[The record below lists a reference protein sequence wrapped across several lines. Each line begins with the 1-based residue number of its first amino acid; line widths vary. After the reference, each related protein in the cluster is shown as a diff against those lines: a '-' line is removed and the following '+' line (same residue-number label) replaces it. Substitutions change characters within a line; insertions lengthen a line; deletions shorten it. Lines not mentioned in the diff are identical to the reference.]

1 MKYKLIGEALNE
13 VYKELIGESDL
24 IKEDLSNIVEVGKT
38 ITDNINYGEN
48 VENYTKKL
56 IDKVGRIIFRQNKL
70 ELSHLPI
77 FRDSWEFGSIAEK
90 VRVEAPATSEDRTFD
105 LSNYTGED
113 VFKLSIPKTSAKFFN
128 NSTTFQLKIS
138 LPKVQ
143 VKSAWNSARE
153 MSQFISLIENSIKQ
167 KLAVDLLS
175 LEYRTQANLIAE
187 KFKSGNSNCLI
198 NLLEEYIYE
207 TGDTSVTSEK
217 FLTNEKALRFANKKI
232 KMMRNLITK
241 PSILYADGGY
251 VNVTAPDEQVL
262 TILTDFDASLATYL
276 YSVNRHN
283 DFVKLE
289 KYTVVP
295 YWQSGGTSDDYET
308 RSRIN
313 VIPASEGAKPSG
325 EDTRMVI
332 EEENILAIL
341 QDFRAS
347 AVTCQHSDVESINVP
362 DARMINYWYFEDAN
376 YVNDTDENVII
387 FYLSDYARLGKFD
400 VRPVDFGSTYYTKSG
415 LTYTPATEFDSNTVY
430 YHKLV

>member
-13 VYKELIGESDL
+13 VYRELIGESDL

-207 TGDTSVTSEK
+207 TGDTSVNSEK

-289 KYTVVP
+289 NYTVVP

-308 RSRIN
+308 RSKIK
-313 VIPASEGAKPSG
+313 VIPASEGAMPSG

-332 EEENILAIL
+332 EEDNILAIL
-341 QDFRAS
+341 QDYRAS

-376 YVNDTDENVII
+376 YVNDTDENVIV
-387 FYLSDYARLGKFD
+387 FYLSDYSRLGKFATQ
-400 VRPVDFGSTYYTKSG
+400 PADFGQTYYTKSG
-415 LTYTPATEFDSNTVY
+415 LTYTPAKDFDPNTVY
-430 YHKLV
+430 YAKLV

>member
-90 VRVEAPATSEDRTFD
+90 VRVEAPQTSEDKTFD

-207 TGDTSVTSEK
+207 TGDTSVNSEK

-289 KYTVVP
+289 NYTVVP

-308 RSRIN
+308 RSKIK
-313 VIPASEGAKPSG
+313 VIPASEGAAPSP

-332 EEENILAIL
+332 EEDNILAIL
-341 QDFRAS
+341 QDYRAS

-376 YVNDTDENVII
+376 YVNDTDENVIV
-387 FYLSDYARLGKFD
+387 FYLSDYSRLGKFAT
-400 VRPVDFGSTYYTKSG
+400 RPVDFGSTYYTKSG
-415 LTYTPATEFDSNTVY
+415 LTYTPAKDFDPNTVY
-430 YHKLV
+430 YAKLV

>member
-90 VRVEAPATSEDRTFD
+90 VRVEAPATSEDKTFD

-207 TGDTSVTSEK
+207 TGDTSVNSEK

-251 VNVTAPDEQVL
+251 VNVTAADEQVL
-262 TILTDFDASLATYL
+262 TVLTDFDASLATYL

-289 KYTVVP
+289 NYTVVP

-308 RSRIN
+308 RSKIK
-313 VIPASEGAKPSG
+313 VIPASEGAAPSG
-325 EDTRMVI
+325 EDTRMII
-332 EEENILAIL
+332 EEDNILAIL
-341 QDFRAS
+341 QDYRAS

-387 FYLSDYARLGKFD
+387 FYLSDYSRLGKFAQ
-400 VRPVDFGSTYYTKSG
+400 RPVDFGSTYYTKSG
-415 LTYTPATEFDSNTVY
+415 LTYTPAADFDPNTVY
-430 YHKLV
+430 YAKLV

>member
-90 VRVEAPATSEDRTFD
+90 VRVEAPQTSEDKTFD

-207 TGDTSVTSEK
+207 TGDTSVNSEK

-289 KYTVVP
+289 NYTVVP

-308 RSRIN
+308 RSKIK
-313 VIPASEGAKPSG
+313 VIPASEGAAPSP

-332 EEENILAIL
+332 EEDNILAIL
-341 QDFRAS
+341 QDYRAS

-376 YVNDTDENVII
+376 YVNDTDENVIV
-387 FYLSDYARLGKFD
+387 FYLSDYSRLGKFAT
-400 VRPVDFGSTYYTKSG
+400 RPTDFGSTYYTKSG
-415 LTYTPATEFDSNTVY
+415 LTYTPAKDFDPNTVY
-430 YHKLV
+430 YAKLV

>member
-90 VRVEAPATSEDRTFD
+90 VRVEAPQTSEDKTFD

-207 TGDTSVTSEK
+207 TGDTSVNSEK

-289 KYTVVP
+289 NYTVVP

-308 RSRIN
+308 RSKIK
-313 VIPASEGAKPSG
+313 VIPASEGATPSG

-332 EEENILAIL
+332 EEDNILAIL
-341 QDFRAS
+341 QDYRAS

-376 YVNDTDENVII
+376 YVNDTDENVIV
-387 FYLSDYARLGKFD
+387 FYLSDYSRLGKFAT
-400 VRPVDFGSTYYTKSG
+400 RPSDFGSTYYTKSG
-415 LTYTPATEFDSNTVY
+415 LTYTPAKDFDPNTVY
-430 YHKLV
+430 YAKLV

>member
-90 VRVEAPATSEDRTFD
+90 VRVEAPQTSEDKTFD

-289 KYTVVP
+289 NYTVVP

-308 RSRIN
+308 RSKIK
-313 VIPASEGAKPSG
+313 VIPASEGATPSG

-332 EEENILAIL
+332 EEDNILAIL
-341 QDFRAS
+341 QDYRAS

-376 YVNDTDENVII
+376 YVNDTDENVIV
-387 FYLSDYARLGKFD
+387 FYLSDYSRLGKFAT
-400 VRPVDFGSTYYTKSG
+400 RPSDFGSTYYTKSG
-415 LTYTPATEFDSNTVY
+415 LTYTPAKDFDPNTVY
-430 YHKLV
+430 YAKLV

>member
-1 MKYKLIGEALNE
+1 MIYKLIGEALNE
-13 VYKELIGESDL
+13 VYKELIGETEL
-24 IKEDLSNIVEVGKT
+24 VKEDLSNIVEVGKT
-38 ITDNINYGEN
+38 ITESSTYGEN

-70 ELSHLPI
+70 SISHLPI
-77 FRDSWEFGSIAEK
+77 WRDSWEFGSISEK
-90 VRVEAPATSEDRTFD
+90 VRVEAPETSEDRTFD
-105 LSNYTGED
+105 LANYTGED

-143 VKSAWNSARE
+143 VKSAWNSAKE
-153 MSQFISLIENSIKQ
+153 MSQFISLIENTIKQ
-167 KLAVDLLS
+167 KLAIDLLS

-187 KFKSGNSNCLI
+187 KFKSGNDSCLI

-207 TGDTSVTSEK
+207 TGDTSVTSET

-241 PSILYADGGY
+241 PSVLYADGGY

-289 KYTVVP
+289 NYSVVP
-295 YWQSGGTSDDYET
+295 YWQAGGTDDSYET
-308 RSRIN
+308 RSKIH
-313 VIPASEGAKPSG
+313 VIPASEGTKPEG
-325 EDTRMVI
+325 ADNRVVI
-332 EEENILAIL
+332 EEENILAVL
-341 QDFRAS
+341 QDYRAS

-376 YVNDTDENVII
+376 YVNDTDENVIV
-387 FYLSDYARLGKFD
+387 FYVSDYARLGKFASQ
-400 VRPVDFGSTYYTKSG
+400 PSDFGPTYYTKNG
-415 LTYTPATEFDSNTVY
+415 LEYSPASTFNANTVY
-430 YHKLV
+430 YKKLV

>member
-13 VYKELIGESDL
+13 VYTELIGESEL

-38 ITDNINYGEN
+38 ITDSINYGEN

-90 VRVEAPATSEDRTFD
+90 VRVEAPDTSEDRTFD

-167 KLAVDLLS
+167 KLTIDLLS

-217 FLTNEKALRFANKKI
+217 FLTNEKTLRFANKKI

-289 KYTVVP
+289 NYTVVP

-313 VIPASEGAKPSG
+313 VIPASEGAKPTG

-341 QDFRAS
+341 QDYRAS

-376 YVNDTDENVII
+376 YVNDTDENIII
-387 FYLSDYARLGKFD
+387 FYLSDYARLGKFGE
-400 VRPVDFGSTYYTKSG
+400 RPVDFGSTYYTKSG
-415 LTYTPATEFDSNTVY
+415 LNYTPASEFDSNTVY
-430 YHKLV
+430 YVKLV

>member
-77 FRDSWEFGSIAEK
+77 FRDSWDFGSIAEK
-90 VRVEAPATSEDRTFD
+90 VRVEAPQTSEDKTFD

-207 TGDTSVTSEK
+207 TGDTSVNSEK

-289 KYTVVP
+289 NYTVVP

-308 RSRIN
+308 RSKIK
-313 VIPASEGAKPSG
+313 VIPASEGATPSG
-325 EDTRMVI
+325 ADTRMVI
-332 EEENILAIL
+332 EEDNILAIL
-341 QDFRAS
+341 QDYRAS

-387 FYLSDYARLGKFD
+387 FYLSDYSRLGKFAT
-400 VRPVDFGSTYYTKSG
+400 RPTDFGSTYYTKSG
-415 LTYTPATEFDSNTVY
+415 LTYTPAKDFDPNTVY
-430 YHKLV
+430 YAKLV

>member
-1 MKYKLIGEALNE
+1 MIYKLIGEALNE
-13 VYKELIGESDL
+13 VYKELIGETEL
-24 IKEDLSNIVEVGKT
+24 VKEDLSNIVEVGKT
-38 ITDNINYGEN
+38 ITESSTYGEN

-70 ELSHLPI
+70 SISHLPI
-77 FRDSWEFGSIAEK
+77 WRDSWEFGSISEK
-90 VRVEAPATSEDRTFD
+90 VRVEAPETSEDRTFD
-105 LSNYTGED
+105 LANYTGED

-143 VKSAWNSARE
+143 VKSAWNSAKE
-153 MSQFISLIENSIKQ
+153 MSQFISLIENTIKQ
-167 KLAVDLLS
+167 KLAIDLLS

-187 KFKSGNSNCLI
+187 KFKSGNDSCLI

-207 TGDTSVTSEK
+207 TGDTSVTSET

-241 PSILYADGGY
+241 PSVLYADGGY
-251 VNVTAPDEQVL
+251 VNVTAPDEQIL

-289 KYTVVP
+289 NYSVVP
-295 YWQSGGTSDDYET
+295 YWQAGGTDDSYET
-308 RSRIN
+308 RSKIH
-313 VIPASEGAKPSG
+313 VIPASEGAKPDG
-325 EDTRMVI
+325 ADNRLVI
-332 EEENILAIL
+332 EEENILAVL
-341 QDFRAS
+341 QDYRAS

-376 YVNDTDENVII
+376 YVNDTDENVIV
-387 FYLSDYARLGKFD
+387 FYISDYARLGKFASQ
-400 VRPVDFGSTYYTKSG
+400 PSDFGSGYYTKNG
-415 LTYTPATEFDSNTVY
+415 LEYSPAGAFNANTVY
-430 YHKLV
+430 YKKLV

>member
-90 VRVEAPATSEDRTFD
+90 VRVEAPVTSEDRTFD

-207 TGDTSVTSEK
+207 TGDTSVNSEK

-289 KYTVVP
+289 NYTVVP

-308 RSRIN
+308 RSKIN
-313 VIPASEGAKPSG
+313 VIPASEGTKPAG

-341 QDFRAS
+341 QDYRAS

-376 YVNDTDENVII
+376 YVNDTDENVIV
-387 FYLSDYARLGKFD
+387 FYLSDYSRLGKFAT
-400 VRPVDFGSTYYTKSG
+400 RPVDFGSTYYTKSG
-415 LTYTPATEFDSNTVY
+415 LTYTPAADFDPNTVY
-430 YHKLV
+430 YAKLV

>member
-90 VRVEAPATSEDRTFD
+90 VRVEAPQTSEDKTFD

-207 TGDTSVTSEK
+207 TGDTSVNSEK

-289 KYTVVP
+289 NYTVVP

-308 RSRIN
+308 RSKIK
-313 VIPASEGAKPSG
+313 VIPASEGATPAGS
-325 EDTRMVI
+325 DTRIVI
-332 EEENILAIL
+332 EEDNILAIL
-341 QDFRAS
+341 QDYRAS

-376 YVNDTDENVII
+376 YVNDTDENVIV
-387 FYLSDYARLGKFD
+387 FYLSDYSRLGKFAT
-400 VRPVDFGSTYYTKSG
+400 RPTDFGSTYYTKSG
-415 LTYTPATEFDSNTVY
+415 LTYTPAKDFDPNTVY
-430 YHKLV
+430 YAKLV

>member
-1 MKYKLIGEALNE
+1 MTYKLIGEALNE

-90 VRVEAPATSEDRTFD
+90 VRVEAPQTSEDKTFD

-207 TGDTSVTSEK
+207 TGDTSVNSEK

-289 KYTVVP
+289 NYTVVP

-308 RSRIN
+308 RSKIK
-313 VIPASEGAKPSG
+313 VIPASEGATPSG

-332 EEENILAIL
+332 EEDNILAIL
-341 QDFRAS
+341 QDYRAS

-376 YVNDTDENVII
+376 YVNDTDENVIV
-387 FYLSDYARLGKFD
+387 FYLSDYSRLGKFAT
-400 VRPVDFGSTYYTKSG
+400 RPTDFGATYYTKSG
-415 LTYTPATEFDSNTVY
+415 LTYTPATDFDPNTVY
-430 YHKLV
+430 YAKLV

>member
-77 FRDSWEFGSIAEK
+77 FRDSWDFGSIAEK

-207 TGDTSVTSEK
+207 TGDTSVNSEK

-289 KYTVVP
+289 NYTVVP

-308 RSRIN
+308 RSKIK
-313 VIPASEGAKPSG
+313 VIPASEGATPSG
-325 EDTRMVI
+325 SDTRMVI
-332 EEENILAIL
+332 EEDNILAIL
-341 QDFRAS
+341 QDYRAS

-376 YVNDTDENVII
+376 YVNDTDENVIV
-387 FYLSDYARLGKFD
+387 FYLSDYSRLGKFAT
-400 VRPVDFGSTYYTKSG
+400 RPTDFGSTYYTKSG
-415 LTYTPATEFDSNTVY
+415 LTYTPAKDFDPNTVY
-430 YHKLV
+430 YAKLV

>member
-24 IKEDLSNIVEVGKT
+24 IKEDLGNIVEVGKT

-90 VRVEAPATSEDRTFD
+90 VRVEAPQTSEDKTFD

-207 TGDTSVTSEK
+207 TGDTSVNSEK

-251 VNVTAPDEQVL
+251 VNVTAQDEQVL

-289 KYTVVP
+289 NYTVVP

-308 RSRIN
+308 RSKIK
-313 VIPASEGAKPSG
+313 VIPASEGAAPSP

-332 EEENILAIL
+332 EEDNILAIL
-341 QDFRAS
+341 QDYRAS

-376 YVNDTDENVII
+376 YVNDTDENVIV
-387 FYLSDYARLGKFD
+387 FYLSDYSRLGKFAT
-400 VRPVDFGSTYYTKSG
+400 RPVDFGSTYYTKSG
-415 LTYTPATEFDSNTVY
+415 LTYTPAKDFDPNTVY
-430 YHKLV
+430 YAKLV

>member
-77 FRDSWEFGSIAEK
+77 FRDSWEFGPIAEK
-90 VRVEAPATSEDRTFD
+90 VRVEAPATSEDKTFD

-187 KFKSGNSNCLI
+187 KFKSGNSSCLI

-232 KMMRNLITK
+232 KMMRTLITK
-241 PSILYADGGY
+241 PSVLYADGGY

-289 KYTVVP
+289 NYTVVP

-308 RSRIN
+308 RSKIK
-313 VIPASEGAKPSG
+313 VIPASEGATPSG

-332 EEENILAIL
+332 EEDNILAIL
-341 QDFRAS
+341 QDYRAS

-387 FYLSDYARLGKFD
+387 FYLSDYSRLGKFAE
-400 VRPVDFGSTYYTKSG
+400 RPVDFGSTYYTKSG
-415 LTYTPATEFDSNTVY
+415 LTYTPAKDFDPNTVY
-430 YHKLV
+430 YAKLV

>member
-1 MKYKLIGEALNE
+1 MIYKLIGEALNE
-13 VYKELIGESDL
+13 VYAELIGESDL
-24 IKEDLSNIVEVGKT
+24 VKEDLSNIVEVGKT
-38 ITDNINYGEN
+38 ITESSTYGEN

-70 ELSHLPI
+70 SISHLPI
-77 FRDSWEFGSIAEK
+77 WRDSWEFGSISEK
-90 VRVEAPATSEDRTFD
+90 VRVEAPETSEDHTFD
-105 LSNYTGED
+105 LANYTGED

-143 VKSAWNSARE
+143 VKSAWNSAKE
-153 MSQFISLIENSIKQ
+153 MSQFISLIENTIKQ
-167 KLAVDLLS
+167 KLAIDLLS

-187 KFKSGNSNCLI
+187 KFKSGNDSCLI

-207 TGDTSVTSEK
+207 TGDTTITSK
-217 FLTNEKALRFANKKI
+217 TFLTNEKALRFANKKI

-251 VNVTAPDEQVL
+251 VNVTAPDEQIL

-289 KYTVVP
+289 NYSVVP
-295 YWQSGGTSDDYET
+295 YWQAGGKDDSYET
-308 RSRIN
+308 RSKIH
-313 VIPASEGAKPSG
+313 VIPASEGVKPAG
-325 EDTRMVI
+325 ADNRLVI
-332 EEENILAIL
+332 EEENILAVL
-341 QDFRAS
+341 QDYRAS

-376 YVNDTDENVII
+376 YVNDTDENVIV
-387 FYLSDYARLGKFD
+387 FYISDYARLGKFS
-400 VRPVDFGSTYYTKSG
+400 VEPTDFGSTYYTKNG
-415 LTYTPATEFDSNTVY
+415 LEYSPAGSFNKDTVY
-430 YHKLV
+430 YKKLV